1 MFVSAF
7 CLLWPPKATSDCQTS
22 RFQLTSMKIA
32 LNKIVQNRREYIN
45 VRVLRVVGIRHFLD
59 PKAYGI
65 VHLPA
70 HVIPMICRFRF
81 SQKLAKKS

>member
-1 MFVSAF
+1 
-7 CLLWPPKATSDCQTS
+7 
-22 RFQLTSMKIA
+22 MKIV

-59 PKAYGI
+59 PKAYGT

-70 HVIPMICRFRF
+70 HVIPMIFRFRF
-81 SQKLAKKS
+81 SQKLAKKVDLYVGGLRLLKVLKNTINNVSQV